1 MLCKE
6 CSATLDFD
14 GTCPKCGPS
23 MNGPEMEY
31 HFKCKNCGTD
41 LGGGE
46 SDAQGFNSLS
56 VASGSILDDPP
67 TFDEIRLP
75 RIKIECSL
83 EFYDGKTRSE
93 IPLNP
98 VRDNREPEVIESF
111 TVHGNCPL
119 CGTAFVRQV
128 RRKQ

>member
-1 MLCKE
+1 
-6 CSATLDFD
+6 
-14 GTCPKCGPS
+14 

-31 HFKCKNCGTD
+31 HFKCEKCGTD
-41 LGGGE
+41 LGWGK
-46 SDAQGFNSLS
+46 SDAQGFKSFS
-56 VASGSILDDPP
+56 MASGSILDDPP

-75 RIKIECSL
+75 RINIECSL
-83 EFYDGKTRSE
+83 EFDDGKTRSA

-98 VRDNREPEVIESF
+98 VRDNGEAELTESF